1 MKQTISEHP
10 AHIKRIEMKTMN
22 SSGHI
27 NLTTQM
33 KWANSLKKCE
43 LPKLTQYKMDNS
55 NSSVT
60 IKEIEFVI

>member
-27 NLTTQM
+27 NLTTQE
-33 KWANSLKKCE
+33 KWANSLKMCE
-43 LPKLTQYKMDNS
+43 LPKLTQYEIDNS

>member
-10 AHIKRIEMKTMN
+10 AHIKRTEMKAMN
-22 SSGHI
+22 SLGHI

-43 LPKLTQYKMDNS
+43 LPKLTQYEIDNS

>member
-1 MKQTISEHP
+1 
-10 AHIKRIEMKTMN
+10 
-22 SSGHI
+22 
-27 NLTTQM
+27 M

-43 LPKLTQYKMDNS
+43 LPKLTQYEMDNS